1 MIIKILEHSRAGT
14 AINRLDYVARGS
26 SVGGTNYRDI
36 NVCGLSTIDVA
47 AEMEATASRSRR
59 VQVPHAHLVM
69 SWRPDE
75 RPSDEQMYVAAIY
88 LLAHLGLSE
97 HQARIAIHRR
107 GDANYDDGEHAA
119 GDHVHVVVNR
129 VHPVTHLAAR
139 MSHGHSA
146 VERIARELEAQ
157 HGYAVD
163 NGRFA
168 ATVAADG
175 TVTLAA
181 KTDDEYKAQHEAKT
195 SSGSR
200 QREMRTGEQPLEHA
214 ARPHVLEAIATA
226 TSWHDLHRRLG
237 DVGLVYEKKGNGAVI
252 RSVLDRSDVCKASLV
267 ARDASLAKLVARWG
281 AYQPPTELASPVN
294 VRQIGQVEPTNQAPV
309 AGDHG
314 DRRPTASAT
323 PARGRRD
330 EERDPKIAVDLAWQ
344 NELDVRAK
352 ERQVLR
358 AYRQLE
364 RAADRAQCWAERR
377 WLRQQHR
384 REDDLLHIIAGAGLL
399 GLLAAVVIRYCWQDR
414 REAEMRQLMQA
425 QHVRRSAS
433 AAVLDRIEQRVKAD
447 HHCDYRTYVARLA
460 QQPDIAGSQLQADAR
475 VVSGK
480 IEARRERDD
489 ATWRA
494 AGLDPDAVRL
504 DPAAAYRHLRGRHET
519 AKVAAALDATAHEIA
534 SGDRRGQDVQQ
545 LMVMSDLGQRLDR
558 MDQKT
563 EERNRARRDELARRA
578 ADGVE
583 RVTRQR
589 SDDRPSGCN
598 ARKAEAATGLR
609 APPPRP
615 PPPKSLPESVTIPA
629 GLQDLLAAAAAN
641 PRPRAAGARQ
651 PPPAPPPPKAAKQ
664 QVQGDPPEAPQPQ
677 RVFPA
682 QS

>member
-1 MIIKILEHSRAGT
+1 
-14 AINRLDYVARGS
+14 
-26 SVGGTNYRDI
+26 
-36 NVCGLSTIDVA
+36 
-47 AEMEATASRSRR
+47 
-59 VQVPHAHLVM
+59 
-69 SWRPDE
+69 
-75 RPSDEQMYVAAIY
+75 
-88 LLAHLGLSE
+88 
-97 HQARIAIHRR
+97 
-107 GDANYDDGEHAA
+107 
-119 GDHVHVVVNR
+119 
-129 VHPVTHLAAR
+129 
-139 MSHGHSA
+139 
-146 VERIARELEAQ
+146 
-157 HGYAVD
+157 
-163 NGRFA
+163 
-168 ATVAADG
+168 
-175 TVTLAA
+175 
-181 KTDDEYKAQHEAKT
+181 
-195 SSGSR
+195 
-200 QREMRTGEQPLEHA
+200 
-214 ARPHVLEAIATA
+214 
-226 TSWHDLHRRLG
+226 
-237 DVGLVYEKKGNGAVI
+237 
-252 RSVLDRSDVCKASLV
+252 
-267 ARDASLAKLVARWG
+267 
-281 AYQPPTELASPVN
+281 
-294 VRQIGQVEPTNQAPV
+294 
-309 AGDHG
+309 
-314 DRRPTASAT
+314 
-323 PARGRRD
+323 
-330 EERDPKIAVDLAWQ
+330 
-344 NELDVRAK
+344 
-352 ERQVLR
+352 
-358 AYRQLE
+358 
-364 RAADRAQCWAERR
+364 
-377 WLRQQHR
+377 
-384 REDDLLHIIAGAGLL
+384 
-399 GLLAAVVIRYCWQDR
+399 
-414 REAEMRQLMQA
+414 MRQLMQA